1 MNKHQTRTKNIKN
14 LKLQNIEVTE
24 KRIQNV
30 RMSVEMIYCD
40 SYKNILRKLF
50 QNLNQSIQINQ
61 SDKFMM
67 DIIIFYQSHGIKF

>member
-24 KRIQNV
+24 KIIQNV